1 MSVKTSTG
9 LSAYLAVTGSLKG
22 AFDGGLIK
30 VFDGTPP
37 SSPDD
42 AEVGTLLWTISV
54 DGDGTGLVFD
64 STPVGRA
71 LVKPAAA
78 TWQGATV
85 AGTPTYY
92 RLVAAGDTGAGST
105 SQPRV
110 QGSVGA
116 VPGVDLYMTN
126 PTLVTNANVNA
137 KVLLSYSL
145 SLPAE

>member
-1 MSVKTSTG
+1 MAVKTSTG
-9 LSAYLAVTGSLKG
+9 LAAFLAVSGSLKD

-30 VFDGTPP
+30 VFNGTPP
-37 SSPDD
+37 SSADD
-42 AEVGTLLWTISV
+42 AEVGDLLWTISLG
-54 DGDGTGLVFD
+54 GDGTGLVFD
-64 STPVGRA
+64 ATPVGRA

-78 TWQGATV
+78 AWQGPTT

-92 RLVAAGDTGAGST
+92 RLVADGDSGEGSV
-105 SQPRV
+105 SEPRV

-137 KVLLSYSL
+137 KILLAYSL
-145 SLPAE
+145 ALPAE